1 MLSPRCPKCGSLPAY
16 TEGGSYCCMMCGRRW
31 PVNGER
37 QTIVITKITGGKKIM
52 PEEIKKTSAGK
63 KGPCAV
69 CGKPRF
75 IADKH
80 GRCSTCSRAAKA
92 GENPRSGSL
101 ANTPVP
107 IPHKSA
113 LDMTITEVAS
123 SGMAHIID
131 MMQAE
136 RAAHMAEADK
146 LGKAIALLQ
155 GL

>member
-1 MLSPRCPKCGSLPAY
+1 M
-16 TEGGSYCCMMCGRRW
+16 TE
-31 PVNGER
+31 
-37 QTIVITKITGGKKIM
+37 T
-52 PEEIKKTSAGK
+52 KKTPSGK
-63 KGPCAV
+63 KGPCTK

-80 GRCSTCSRAAKA
+80 GRCSTCRRAAKA
-92 GENPRSGSL
+92 GEKLRSGSL

-107 IPHKSA
+107 IPRKSA
-113 LDMTITEVAS
+113 LDMTITEVAW

-136 RAAHMAEADK
+136 RAAHLAEADK